1 MSPFEY
7 PIKIYLMYVTDDT
20 CFKVYAMDLQDAYET
35 LLENE
40 STLTV
45 HDIQFVK
52 EHKCASVQESIH

>member
-1 MSPFEY
+1 
-7 PIKIYLMYVTDDT
+7 MYITDDT
-20 CFKVYAMDLQDAYET
+20 CFKVYAMDLKDAYET

-40 STLTV
+40 PTVSV